1 MKQFPQKLSKKEI
14 FHNFSRWLS
23 ENNHSSGPKKND
35 RSEIKF
41 EEYRSFLIDCGTTA
55 SQAEIELQIVKAAL
69 AKIENEKWNRYY
81 SRPGTELTAH
91 NGFLAGVVEKLPVGR
106 ALDVGMGQGRN
117 SLYLAKKGWT
127 TVGFDSAARGV
138 LSARRQ
144 ARSKGLSLT
153 TIICSYDEFQ
163 FGEEKWDLILLF
175 YVPVREISDRI
186 INSLK
191 PGGTILVESYHSD
204 SQSKSVIGDKVLF
217 ERGELP
223 ALFKSL
229 EIILYKEI
237 IRVPDFGKE
246 EMPIVQL
253 HAVR

>member
-1 MKQFPQKLSKKEI
+1 MKQFSQKLSKKEI
-14 FHNFSRWLS
+14 FHNFSYWLS
-23 ENNHSSGPKKND
+23 ENNQSSGPKKND
-35 RSEIKF
+35 RSETKLK
-41 EEYRSFLIDCGTTA
+41 EYRSYLICCGATA
-55 SQAEIELQIVKAAL
+55 KQAETELHIVKSAL

-81 SRPGTELTAH
+81 SKPGSELTAH
-91 NGFLAGVVEKLPVGR
+91 NRFLAGVVEKLPIGR

-117 SLYLAKKGWT
+117 SLYLAKKGWA
-127 TVGFDSAARGV
+127 TVGFDSASRGV

-144 ARSKGLSLT
+144 AKTEALSLT
-153 TIICSYDEFQ
+153 TIICSYNEFH
-163 FGEEKWDLILLF
+163 FGEEEWDLILLF
-175 YVPVREISDRI
+175 YVPVREISDKLIR
-186 INSLK
+186 SLK
-191 PGGTILVESYHSD
+191 PGGSLLVESYHSD
-204 SQSKSVIGDKVLF
+204 SQTKSVIGDKVLF

-237 IRVPDFGKE
+237 NRLPDFGKE